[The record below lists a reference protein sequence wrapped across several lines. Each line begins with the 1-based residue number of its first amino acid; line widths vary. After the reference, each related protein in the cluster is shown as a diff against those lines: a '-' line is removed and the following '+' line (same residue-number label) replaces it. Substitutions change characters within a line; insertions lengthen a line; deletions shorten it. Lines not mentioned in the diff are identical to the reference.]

1 MEAIMNILANVLRAR
16 RRRLA
21 ASQLRALPPHLLS
34 DIGVEPDRID
44 ETVSQILAAQA
55 AAEAPAIRP
64 ASEPL
69 AFKPAALSHT
79 GDWPYSSRRAA

>member
-1 MEAIMNILANVLRAR
+1 MNILANILRAR

-21 ASQLRALPPHLLS
+21 ASQLRALPRHLLS

-55 AAEAPAIRP
+55 AAQAPAEGP

-69 AFKPAALSHT
+69 PLKPAAFSHT